1 MVRAVFAEAISQTRI
16 TLSSPIERSCLPLLV
31 KITFLT
37 NLVLPPES
45 ITRLGASAALRQTTG
60 INMMS
65 RIAIRKARIV
75 NLTAHMDHALSF
87 NRRRWEHFGPHF
99 AQ

>member
-1 MVRAVFAEAISQTRI
+1 MVRAVFAEATSQTRI

-45 ITRLGASAALRQTTG
+45 ITRLGVSAALRQTG
-60 INMMS
+60 INTMS
-65 RIAIRKARIV
+65 RIAIRKARNV
-75 NLTAHMDHALSF
+75 SLTAHMDHNLSF
-87 NRRRWEHFGPHF
+87 NRGRWEHFSPHF